1 MLSPVYKNKFEKD
14 LKRVLKRG
22 KSTNKI
28 KTVMKMIMQGE
39 PLPQKYCDHQL
50 KGDYTDC
57 RECHIEPDWL
67 LIYMVYNDE
76 VIFVRTGSHSDYLN
90 KF

>member
-76 VIFVRTGSHSDYLN
+76 VIFVRTGSHSDLF
-90 KF
+90 K